1 MVVDA
6 TCPLV
11 SKVHTEGR
19 RYANQGREVILIGHA
34 GHPEVEGT
42 MGQVP
47 GGVHLIS
54 TPEDVATLNVTN
66 PDQLAFVTQ
75 TTLSVDDTKDV
86 IDALRARYPRIVGP
100 DTKDICYATQNRQ
113 KAVRELAQEVDLILV
128 IGAPNSSNSNRLKE
142 IAEELGM
149 PSLPDRGRRSV
160 EARMADQCQ
169 GDRRHRRRIGAGYA
183 GPGRGRAVA
192 PAPRRKARDDARRR
206 GERPLPSA
214 AGTD

>member
-1 MVVDA
+1 
-6 TCPLV
+6 
-11 SKVHTEGR
+11 
-19 RYANQGREVILIGHA
+19 
-34 GHPEVEGT
+34 

-54 TPEDVATLNVTN
+54 TPGDVATLNVSN

-86 IDALRARYPRIVGP
+86 IDALRQRFPKIVGP

-142 IAEELGM
+142 IAEELGVA
-149 PSLPDRGRRSV
+149 SYLI
-160 EARMADQCQ
+160 ENADQLKPEWLTSAKA
-169 GDRRHRRRIGAGYA
+169 IGVTAGA
-183 GPGRGRAVA
+183 SAPDILVQDVVERLRQLHGVELEMMNGVA
-192 PAPRRKARDDARRR
+192 ENVRFRLPPELSD
-206 GERPLPSA
+206 GEEQHVGA
-214 AGTD
+214 AQ